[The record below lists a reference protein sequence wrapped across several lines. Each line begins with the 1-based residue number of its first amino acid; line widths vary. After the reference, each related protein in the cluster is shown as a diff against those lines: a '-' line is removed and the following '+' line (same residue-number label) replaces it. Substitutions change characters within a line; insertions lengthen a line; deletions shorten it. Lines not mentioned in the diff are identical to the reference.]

1 MNQIPIPEETRTAKV
16 SLLVILIG
24 TIFWLGG
31 INIRA
36 VIGND
41 ILIMGTLD
49 FEPNINPLVERSIF
63 GLIAKSSII
72 IFISYV
78 VVWMAGISFLATT
91 RLKLRQNGWL
101 MMSAI
106 LFYLFTPVEIYTLV
120 LDGRMIYQDLF
131 TQGELVEFRKL
142 LIHRIAAL
150 SGVPIIAQFCYYTII
165 WLVIF
170 QPLKRNDTS
179 V

>member
-1 MNQIPIPEETRTAKV
+1 MNHLPIFKETRTAKV
-16 SLLVILIG
+16 SLLVILVG

-41 ILIMGTLD
+41 ILVMGTLD
-49 FEPNINPLVERSIF
+49 FEPNINPLVERSVF
-63 GLIAKSSII
+63 GLISKSSIV
-72 IFISYV
+72 IFISYI
-78 VVWMAGISFLATT
+78 VVWIAGITFLTTT
-91 RLKLRQNGWL
+91 RLRLKQNGWL

-106 LFYLFTPVEIYTLV
+106 LFYIFTPVEIYTLM

-165 WLVIF
+165 GLVVF
-170 QPLKRNDTS
+170 QPLKRYDT
-179 V
+179 